1 MVRLLHTQVTM
12 VHKHA
17 GVSNK
22 GCSVSD
28 CWTELIFIWN
38 MGLEHGNMVW
48 TGLTKLL

>member
-28 CWTELIFIWN
+28 CWTEFY
-38 MGLEHGNMVW
+38 LEHGTGTWEHGLDW
-48 TGLTKLL
+48 TD